1 MRTISSELRVA
12 AMTAGGGTGPGD
24 VRAEDVDAARA
35 GSVEAFERLYYA
47 LAPSIASY
55 LRWNGV
61 ADVESLT
68 NEVMAHVHR
77 NLHRFAGDA
86 SAFRSWTFTIAHHRM
101 VDDRRATSR
110 RPVITDAEIQDST
123 VVGDAEEDA
132 LAALSDDRLRE
143 LLERLSPD
151 QRSVLL
157 LRIVADLS
165 LEDVAVALN
174 KRRGA
179 IKSLQHRALAT
190 LRRQLD
196 VDGADR

>member
-1 MRTISSELRVA
+1 MRTISSDLRVA
-12 AMTAGGGTGPGD
+12 AMTAGGGGGPGD

-35 GSVEAFERLYYA
+35 GSIEAFERLYYS

-77 NLHRFAGDA
+77 NLHRFTGDA

-110 RPVITDAEIQDST
+110 RPVVTDTEIQEST

-143 LLERLSPD
+143 LLGRLSPD